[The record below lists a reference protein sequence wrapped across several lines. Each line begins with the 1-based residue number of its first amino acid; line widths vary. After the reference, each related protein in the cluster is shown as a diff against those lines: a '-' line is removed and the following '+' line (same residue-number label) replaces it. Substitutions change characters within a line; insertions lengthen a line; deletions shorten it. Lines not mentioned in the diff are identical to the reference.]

1 MIEMVLTY
9 GVQGHTKGFA
19 WIYYGIPLKIG
30 RNVFLP
36 FEVWWVIFK
45 SPPVSKIRTGKFL

>member
-1 MIEMVLTY
+1 MVLMY